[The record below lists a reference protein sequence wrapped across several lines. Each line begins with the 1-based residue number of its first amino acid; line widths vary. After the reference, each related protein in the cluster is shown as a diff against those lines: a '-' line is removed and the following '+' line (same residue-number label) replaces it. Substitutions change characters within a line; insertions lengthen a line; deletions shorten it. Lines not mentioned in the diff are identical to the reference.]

1 MKKKSLQIQQMD
13 TKMGKMATLR
23 NTPQPPS
30 GWIRA
35 IRSALGMSLQQLGN
49 RLSMTRQSAQEIE
62 KREQS
67 GAITLKSL
75 REAAQALDMQL
86 VYGFVPRDG
95 SLEALIDRKAEE
107 LAWKIVMRAS
117 QTMVLEDQQNSG
129 ERLQKAILERTAA
142 IKAEMP
148 KALWD

>member
-1 MKKKSLQIQQMD
+1 MRKKSLQIQQMD
-13 TKMGKMATLR
+13 AKMANMAPLR
-23 NTPQPPS
+23 NMAQPPS
-30 GWIRA
+30 GWIKA
-35 IRSALGMSLQQLGN
+35 VRSALGMSLQQLGN
-49 RLSMTRQSAQEIE
+49 RLFITRQSAQEME
-62 KREQS
+62 KREQN

-75 REAAQALDMQL
+75 REAAHALDMQF
-86 VYGFVPRDG
+86 VYGFVPKDG

-129 ERLQKAILERTAA
+129 ERLQKAVVERTGA